1 MTTFIVSIL
10 VFSVIILVHEFGHY
24 KAARSVGIKVEEFA
38 IGMGPLIFKKVK
50 NGTVYSLRAI
60 PIGGFV
66 RMEGEEEDVK
76 SPTSYSAKTILQR
89 FKVIFAGPFM
99 NFVLALVLFIVI
111 AFAYGINGTIIDII
125 DENSYEYQAGIRTGD
140 KIISVNGSKAYIW
153 EDVYYEIVSPNS
165 TYYTAE
171 IERDGQIKQYKI
183 ENNYRKLLGITSTIV
198 DGKTTTIVSPSDMTS
213 PAYKAGIKEGD
224 KIIKINDIEVN
235 TWEEIIK
242 QIDLVESNKEVKVT
256 VDRNGKTLDFNI
268 APVEQISVRF
278 NTHIEKSFI
287 AALASSAYKTV
298 YYIKLMFI
306 TIAQLI
312 TGQLSSDTLGGPVMV
327 ISMVGEASKNGL
339 LSVLNFAAFI
349 SINLGFM
356 NLLPIPALDGSK
368 LVFLIVEKIRGK
380 AIPAEKEG
388 VVHFIGFVILIS
400 FMLFITYKDIL
411 RLFRL

>member
-10 VFSVIILVHEFGHY
+10 VFSAIILVHEFGHY

-38 IGMGPLIFKKVK
+38 MGMGPLIFKKEK
-50 NGTVYSLRAI
+50 NGTIYSLRAI

-66 RMEGEEEDVK
+66 RMEGEEEDVH
-76 SPTSYSAKTILQR
+76 SATSFSTKTVWQR
-89 FKVIFAGPFM
+89 FMVVGAGAFM
-99 NFVLALVLFIVI
+99 NFILALVLFIAI
-111 AFAYGINGTIIDII
+111 AFAYGINGTTIDII
-125 DENSYEYQAGIRTGD
+125 DENSNEYEAGIRSGD
-140 KIISVNGSKAYIW
+140 KIISVNGKKAYIW
-153 EDVYYEIVSPNS
+153 EDVYYEIASPES

-171 IERDGQIKQYKI
+171 IERDGSIKQYKI
-183 ENNYRKLLGITSTIV
+183 ENNYRKLLGITSTV
-198 DGKTTTIVSPSDMTS
+198 VNGKTTTTVAPSDMTT

-224 KIIKINDIEVN
+224 KVIKINGKDVS

-242 QIDLVESNKEVKVT
+242 EIDLAENNKEVTVT
-256 VDRNGKTLDFNI
+256 VERKGEVLNFNI
-268 APVEQISVRF
+268 APVEQISVRY
-278 NTHIEKSFI
+278 NTLVDKSFI
-287 AALASSAYKTV
+287 AAVASSAYKTV
-298 YYIKLMFI
+298 YYIKLMFV
-306 TIAQLI
+306 TIVQLI
-312 TGQLSSDTLGGPVMV
+312 SGQLGSETLGGPVMV

-339 LSVLNFAAFI
+339 LSVLNLAAFI

-368 LVFLIVEKIRGK
+368 LVFLMVEKIRGK

-388 VVHFIGFVILIS
+388 VVHFIGFVMLIS